1 MKIIHTSD
9 WHIGREFEN
18 ESLQVEQSAFLS
30 WLTEQI
36 KIHAVD
42 LVVVA
47 GDIYDKAMPKGDA
60 VTLLDRGLDSS
71 RSAGAEILLISG
83 NHDNAA
89 RLNFGAQR
97 QRSSGVYI
105 YAQDESYPTPF
116 LYEKNGQKVGFV
128 AIPFLDPQRAPQPI
142 PNEGGESRPR
152 THQTVL
158 EDAIFKAREQM
169 QSFGDAPTICVAH
182 AYVQGSEISE
192 SERHSVGNADL
203 VDAAIFDGF
212 TYTALGH
219 LHRPQVIPGHN
230 AVAYSGSPLPY
241 SFSEDHAKSVRL
253 IELKHEGSLAV
264 ETLSIP
270 VGRPVI
276 VLTDSFDNLLY
287 DPKYTKYVDY
297 WVSAKLADEG
307 VIEEPMTRL
316 RTRFPHIAALAY
328 ADVRRSGAEG
338 PLEGAGGIDD
348 QTPMEVILDFIN
360 DLQGRDPYP
369 FEVELAQLGVDMLIK
384 DDSE

>member
-1 MKIIHTSD
+1 MRIIHTSD

-18 ESLQVEQSAFLS
+18 ESLAPEQSGFLS
-30 WLTEQI
+30 WLAEQI
-36 KIHAVD
+36 KIHNVD

-47 GDIYDKAMPKGDA
+47 GDIYDKAMPKGEA
-60 VTLLDRGLDSS
+60 VTLLDRSLDLI

-89 RLNFGAQR
+89 RLNFGAHR
-97 QRSSGVYI
+97 QRASGVYI
-105 YAQDESYPTPF
+105 YAQDETYPTPF

-128 AIPFLDPQRAPQPI
+128 AIPFLDPQRAPQPL
-142 PNEGGESRPR
+142 PEKNGDSRPR

-169 QSFGDAPTICVAH
+169 QEFGDVPTICVAH

-203 VDAAIFDGF
+203 VDASIFDGF

-241 SFSEDHAKSVRL
+241 SFSEDHVKSVRL
-253 IELKHEGSLAV
+253 IELKDDGTLGCESLK
-264 ETLSIP
+264 IP

-276 VLTDSFDNLLY
+276 VLSDSFDNLLN
-287 DPKYTKYVDY
+287 DPKYEKYVDY
-297 WVSAKLADEG
+297 WVSAKLMDEG
-307 VIEEPMTRL
+307 VIEEPMSRL
-316 RTRFPHIAALAY
+316 RVRFPHIAALAY
-328 ADVRRSGAEG
+328 SDVRRSGAEG
-338 PLEGAGGIDD
+338 PNEGAGAIDE
-348 QTPMEVILDFIN
+348 QTPMQIILDFVT

-369 FEVELAQLGVDMLIK
+369 FEVELAQRGIDQLVKEDG
-384 DDSE
+384 E

>member
-18 ESLQVEQSAFLS
+18 ESLQAEQNAFLS

-36 KIHAVD
+36 KIHKVD

-60 VTLLDRGLDSS
+60 VTLLDRGLDSI
-71 RSAGAEILLISG
+71 RSSGAEILLISG

-116 LYEKNGQKVGFV
+116 LYEKDGQKVGFV
-128 AIPFLDPQRAPQPI
+128 AIPFLDPQRAPQPM
-142 PNEGGESRPR
+142 PKESGESRPR

-203 VDAAIFDGF
+203 VDASIFDGF

-219 LHRPQVIPGHN
+219 LHRPQVIPGHE
-230 AVAYSGSPLPY
+230 AVAYSGSP
-241 SFSEDHAKSVRL
+241 
-253 IELKHEGSLAV
+253 G
-264 ETLSIP
+264 
-270 VGRPVI
+270 GRI
-276 VLTDSFDNLLY
+276 HRY
-287 DPKYTKYVDY
+287 
-297 WVSAKLADEG
+297 
-307 VIEEPMTRL
+307 
-316 RTRFPHIAALAY
+316 
-328 ADVRRSGAEG
+328 
-338 PLEGAGGIDD
+338 
-348 QTPMEVILDFIN
+348 
-360 DLQGRDPYP
+360 
-369 FEVELAQLGVDMLIK
+369 
-384 DDSE
+384 

>member
-9 WHIGREFEN
+9 WHIGREFEH
-18 ESLQVEQSAFLS
+18 ESLALEQEAFIS

-36 KIHAVD
+36 KIHHVA
-42 LVVVA
+42 LVIVA

-60 VTLLDRGLDSS
+60 VTLLDQGLDAI

-116 LYEKNGQKVGFV
+116 LYEKDGQKIGFV
-128 AIPFLDPQRAPQPI
+128 AIPFLDPQRAPHPL
-142 PNEGGESRPR
+142 PKEDGDARPR

-169 QSFGDAPTICVAH
+169 GDFGEVPTICVAH

-219 LHRPQVIPGHN
+219 LHRPQVIPGHDS
-230 AVAYSGSPLPY
+230 VAYSGSPLAY
-241 SFSEDHAKSVRL
+241 SFSEEHLKSVRL
-253 IELKHEGSLAV
+253 LDIKSDGTLVA
-264 ETLSIP
+264 ETLPIP
-270 VGRPVI
+270 VGRPVK
-276 VLTDSFDNLLY
+276 VLTDSFNNLLHDAKY
-287 DPKYTKYVDY
+287 DEYVDY
-297 WVSAKLADEG
+297 WVSAKLTDQG
-307 VIEEPMTRL
+307 VIEEPMSRL

-328 ADVRRSGAEG
+328 AEVRRSGAEG
-338 PLEGAGGIDD
+338 PLEEAGVIDEQSPLDVVLDFVRDVQGREPYDFEVALAQRGID
-348 QTPMEVILDFIN
+348 FI
-360 DLQGRDPYP
+360 
-369 FEVELAQLGVDMLIK
+369 IK
-384 DDSE
+384 EDGE